1 MPILCRFDLTDPE
14 EISKFVIRN
23 LFPFKIIPRK
33 SSENKDV
40 NWKKKNF
47 IFPNYLKFLK
57 GYKNFKARKFL
68 RARKIVF
75 CNFL

>member
-1 MPILCRFDLTDPE
+1 MPILFRFDLTDSK
-14 EISKFVIRN
+14 EISKFVVRN

-47 IFPNYLKFLK
+47 IFHNYLKVLK

-68 RARKIVF
+68 RARRIVF
-75 CNFL
+75 CNLL